1 MRLILFMAAMLA
13 AEAGATVPTDES
25 LAPTRVDMLQVKIG
39 NNELLQPADVAGL
52 ECAEAWI
59 LSNSVLARHGFMFV
73 DDRALE
79 QFDWDPMYQPNP
91 EVTYFTYHEYLTDSD
106 IWNLELLMAIEAR
119 ECNGTR
125 TLTIEPSM
133 SPVVPDEPIV
143 IGALA
148 DVQPE
153 MSLASLQEDDD
164 LHWLDDDEEAFEF
177 DEPVVIEEPPAL
189 EVENRGVV
197 EPGEGLELKSPE
209 MVVVITDEGRVEQ
222 PLEQLAPSNWDEIE
236 ELELE
241 DAVVQADP
249 GLDSDSDEELAII
262 DTGESRDDG
271 EEKTEVALEPPVPSE
286 PAVQL
291 EVVDVEMEA
300 DSAPVCEDHESQ
312 IAELTAERDKLA
324 GDIAIMEERNENLID
339 SNTALALEAEEANAR
354 LGEAALAAEEP
365 KEAPA
370 APVLVHSADESPQ
383 CVEAMNSLYYAEL
396 MSDTCLVSLGE
407 LTMEYEEVVPQIE
420 ALEAQI
426 VTLRGEIEVYEAHLA
441 EGDEQ
446 AQAKIAELT
455 RERDELLVMQASLEA
470 QNREVMDANVMLTT
484 RMSLMEEQAGE
495 VVATVPALAANP
507 PVIIEEDLL
516 EVPAVVSADV
526 TKPVFDPFDEL
537 QGPIAVG
544 KVAPKELFGEMD
556 CDQTKQLYWMI
567 PARHGVGSPTPEL
580 YNSADQLN
588 ELRLERQ
595 AREQGCEL
603 APASS

>member
-1 MRLILFMAAMLA
+1 MAVMLA

-52 ECAEAWI
+52 ECTEAWV

-73 DDRALE
+73 DERALE

-91 EVTYFTYHEYLTDSD
+91 EVTYFTYHEYLTEIDV
-106 IWNLELLMAIEAR
+106 WNLDLLMEIEAR
-119 ECNGTR
+119 ECPNGTS
-125 TLTIEPSM
+125 TLTTEPEKF
-133 SPVVPDEPIV
+133 PVVPEEPIV

-153 MSLASLQEDDD
+153 MSLASFQENDDD
-164 LHWLDDDEEAFEF
+164 LYWLDDDEEEFDF
-177 DEPVVIEEPPAL
+177 DEPVAIEEPPAL

-209 MVVVITDEGRVEQ
+209 TVVVITDEGRVEQ
-222 PLEQLAPSNWDEIE
+222 PVEPLAPSNWDQIE

-249 GLDSDSDEELAII
+249 DADLGEELAII
-262 DTGESRDDG
+262 DTGTNQAA
-271 EEKTEVALEPPVPSE
+271 EEEEEVKVAPEPPVE
-286 PAVQL
+286 PAVQV

-300 DSAPVCEDHESQ
+300 DPAPVCEDHESQ

-324 GDIAIMEERNENLID
+324 GDIAILEERNENLID

-354 LGEAALAAEEP
+354 LGEAVLAAEASMPATPEP
-365 KEAPA
+365 I
-370 APVLVHSADESPQ
+370 VLSGEESPM
-383 CVEAMNSLYYAEL
+383 CVEAMEKVYYSEVMTDA
-396 MSDTCLVSLGE
+396 CLESLGE
-407 LTMEYEEVVPQIE
+407 LTMEYEEEVLPQIA
-420 ALEAQI
+420 ALEAQ
-426 VTLRGEIEVYEAHLA
+426 VTSLRSEIEIYEAHVA

-446 AQAKIAELT
+446 AQAQIAALT
-455 RERDELLVMQASLEA
+455 AERDELLVLQASLEA

-495 VVATVPALAANP
+495 VVATVPALAADP
-507 PVIIEEDLL
+507 PVIIEEDLM
-516 EVPAVVSADV
+516 EVPTVVSVDV
-526 TKPVFDPFDEL
+526 TEPAFDPFDEL
-537 QGPIAVG
+537 QGPIAMG